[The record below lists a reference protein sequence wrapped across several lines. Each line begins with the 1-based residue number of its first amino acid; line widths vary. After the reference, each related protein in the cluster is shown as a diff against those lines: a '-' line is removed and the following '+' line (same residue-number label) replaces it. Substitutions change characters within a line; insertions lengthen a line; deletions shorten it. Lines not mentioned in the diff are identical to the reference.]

1 MGFKMKKNIDY
12 VYIFMYTFIMFRR
25 MHVDMSRWLTIEGV
39 IMALTEKRLFKHG
52 GSWAVDLPMPFAK
65 EVSDMS
71 VVIEVSPQGILIKP
85 KTEIDTIE
93 ADPLFQQ
100 FVKAIAIDAMKN
112 PDKLHDAQDVWDA
125 EWTDLLKGVD
135 VGQE

>member
-1 MGFKMKKNIDY
+1 MNKNIDS
-12 VYIFMYTFIMFRR
+12 VYIFVYTFIMFRR
-25 MHVDMSRWLTIEGV
+25 KHVDMSRWLIIEGGM
-39 IMALTEKRLFKHG
+39 MALIEKKLFKHG

-65 EVSDMS
+65 GVSDMS
-71 VVIEVSPQGILIKP
+71 VVIEASPEGLLIRP
-85 KTEIDTIE
+85 KTELDTME

-100 FVKAIAIDAMKN
+100 FIRAIAIDAMKN
-112 PDKLHDAQDVWDA
+112 PDKLHDAQDVWDD

>member
-1 MGFKMKKNIDY
+1 M
-12 VYIFMYTFIMFRR
+12 
-25 MHVDMSRWLTIEGV
+25 MS
-39 IMALTEKRLFKHG
+39 LTEKKLFKHG

-65 EVSDMS
+65 GVSDMS
-71 VVIEVSPQGILIKP
+71 VVIESSPQVIVIKP
-85 KTEIDTIE
+85 KTELDTME

-112 PDKLHDAQDVWDA
+112 PDKLHDSRDVWDD

>member
-1 MGFKMKKNIDY
+1 MKKNIDS
-12 VYIFMYTFIMFRR
+12 VYIFVYTFVMFRR
-25 MHVDMSRWLTIEGV
+25 MHMDMSQWLIIEGGM
-39 IMALTEKRLFKHG
+39 MALTEKKLFKHG

-65 EVSDMS
+65 GVSDMS
-71 VVIEVSPQGILIKP
+71 VVIEASPQGILIKP
-85 KTEIDTIE
+85 KTELDTME

-100 FVKAIAIDAMKN
+100 FVRAIAIDAMKN
-112 PDKLHDAQDVWDA
+112 PDKLHDAQDVWDH

>member
-1 MGFKMKKNIDY
+1 MNKNIDS
-12 VYIFMYTFIMFRR
+12 VYIFVYTFIMFRR
-25 MHVDMSRWLTIEGV
+25 MHVDMSRWLILEGGM
-39 IMALTEKRLFKHG
+39 MALIEKKLFKHG

-65 EVSDMS
+65 GVSDMS
-71 VVIEVSPQGILIKP
+71 VVIEASPEGLLIRP
-85 KTEIDTIE
+85 KTELDTME

-100 FVKAIAIDAMKN
+100 FIRAIAIDAMKN
-112 PDKLHDAQDVWDA
+112 PDKLHDAQDVWDD

>member
-1 MGFKMKKNIDY
+1 MKKNIDS
-12 VYIFMYTFIMFRR
+12 VYIFVYTVVMFRR
-25 MHVDMSRWLTIEGV
+25 MHMDMSQWLIIEGGM
-39 IMALTEKRLFKHG
+39 MALTEKKLFKHG

-65 EVSDMS
+65 GVSDMS
-71 VVIEVSPQGILIKP
+71 VVIEASPQGILIKP
-85 KTEIDTIE
+85 KTELDTME

-100 FVKAIAIDAMKN
+100 FVRAIAIDAMKN
-112 PDKLHDAQDVWDA
+112 PDKLHDAQDVWDH

>member
-1 MGFKMKKNIDY
+1 MNKNIDS
-12 VYIFMYTFIMFRR
+12 VYIFVYTFVMFRR
-25 MHVDMSRWLTIEGV
+25 MHVDMSRWLILEGGM
-39 IMALTEKRLFKHG
+39 MALIEKKLFKHG

-65 EVSDMS
+65 GVSDMS
-71 VVIEVSPQGILIKP
+71 VVIEASPEGLLIRP
-85 KTEIDTIE
+85 KTELDTME

-100 FVKAIAIDAMKN
+100 FIRAIAIDAMKN
-112 PDKLHDAQDVWDA
+112 PDKLHDAQDVWDD

>member
-1 MGFKMKKNIDY
+1 MNKNIDS
-12 VYIFMYTFIMFRR
+12 VYIFVYTFIMFRR
-25 MHVDMSRWLTIEGV
+25 MHVDMSRWLIIEGGM
-39 IMALTEKRLFKHG
+39 MALIEKKLFKHG

-65 EVSDMS
+65 GVSDMS
-71 VVIEVSPQGILIKP
+71 VVIEASPEGLLIRP
-85 KTEIDTIE
+85 KTELDTME

-100 FVKAIAIDAMKN
+100 FIRAIAIDAMKN
-112 PDKLHDAQDVWDA
+112 PDKLHDAQDVWDD

>member
-1 MGFKMKKNIDY
+1 M
-12 VYIFMYTFIMFRR
+12 
-25 MHVDMSRWLTIEGV
+25 
-39 IMALTEKRLFKHG
+39 MALTEKKLFKHG

-65 EVSDMS
+65 GVSDMS
-71 VVIEVSPQGILIKP
+71 VVIEASPQGILIKP
-85 KTEIDTIE
+85 KTELDTME

-100 FVKAIAIDAMKN
+100 FVRAIAIDAMKN
-112 PDKLHDAQDVWDA
+112 PDKLHDAQDVWDH

>member
-1 MGFKMKKNIDY
+1 MNKNIDS
-12 VYIFMYTFIMFRR
+12 VYIFVYTFIMFRR
-25 MHVDMSRWLTIEGV
+25 MHVDMSRWLILEGAM
-39 IMALTEKRLFKHG
+39 MALIEKKLFKHG

-65 EVSDMS
+65 GVSDMS
-71 VVIEVSPQGILIKP
+71 VVIEASPEGLLIRP
-85 KTEIDTIE
+85 KTELDTME

-100 FVKAIAIDAMKN
+100 FIRAIAIDAMKN
-112 PDKLHDAQDVWDA
+112 PDKLHDAQDVWDD